1 MKGLFIT
8 LEGPDGSGKST
19 MIDLVNRE
27 LKNRGMDPLV
37 TREPGGTPIGEKIR
51 DLILDPENS
60 LMSPETEALLYAAS
74 RGQHVAEKI
83 RPALDQGKLVLCDRF
98 LLSSLAYQGIGR
110 GLGVDRVKMVNDF
123 ALQGLYP
130 DLILFFHVDPELTLK
145 RKTDNKGGDR
155 LEREGASFHKKVYE
169 GYMDL
174 MKAYP
179 KNLVVIDANQGIDKV
194 LKDIMVEVDKKLK
207 GD

>member
-19 MIDLVNRE
+19 MIDLISKE
-27 LKNRGMDPLV
+27 LRQRGIDPVV

-51 DLILDPENS
+51 DLILDPENR

-74 RGQHVAEKI
+74 RGQHVHEKI
-83 RPALDQGKLVLCDRF
+83 RPALGQGRLVLCDRF
-98 LLSSLAYQGIGR
+98 LLSSLAYQGVGR
-110 GLGVDRVKMVNDF
+110 DLGVERVKMINDF
-123 ALQGLYP
+123 ALQDIYP
-130 DLILFFHVDPELTLK
+130 DLILFFHVDPEVTLR
-145 RKTDNKGGDR
+145 RKTKVKGGDR
-155 LEREGASFHKKVYE
+155 LEREGSSFHKKVYE

-179 KNLVVIDANQGIDKV
+179 KNLVPINANRGIDQV
-194 LKDIMVEVDKKLK
+194 LGDVLVEIDKKLK